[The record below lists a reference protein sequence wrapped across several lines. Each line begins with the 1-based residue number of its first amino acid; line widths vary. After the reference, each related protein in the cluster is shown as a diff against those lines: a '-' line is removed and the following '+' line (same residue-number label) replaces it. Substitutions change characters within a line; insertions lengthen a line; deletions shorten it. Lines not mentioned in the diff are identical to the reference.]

1 MCFGM
6 LSNIQRKMVGKI
18 EIETERLF
26 LRPVNKKDAIKLF
39 NYRSDS
45 VTNKYQGWIPKNLDD
60 TYEFIKRTS
69 SKIDVVDSWFQ
80 FVIIENDS
88 NEIIGDI
95 EIHFVDA
102 EKKQVEIGI
111 TLNKNQQGKGFAT
124 EALKGTI
131 NFLFEKLDKHRIIGS
146 IDPRNINSI
155 KLLERV
161 GFRKEAHFRESLLI
175 NGEWVDDL
183 VYALL
188 KKEWK

>member
-1 MCFGM
+1 M
-6 LSNIQRKMVGKI
+6 LGNIQRKMVGKI

-26 LRPVNKKDAIKLF
+26 LRPVKKKDAIKLF

-60 TYEFIKRTS
+60 TYEFIKKTS

-88 NEIIGDI
+88 YKIIGDMG
-95 EIHFVDA
+95 IHFGDA

-111 TLNKNQQGKGFAT
+111 TLNTNQQGKGFAT